1 MVVFYHGGRWVI
13 ADINT
18 YEASAMALAKKANAI
33 VVSVEYRHAPEH
45 KFPAAH
51 EDAIAAY
58 SWVITNAQSF
68 GGDPTRVAVAGES
81 AGGNLA
87 ANVAIAAREGKF
99 QQPAHMLLIYPVA
112 GTDMT
117 TASYKENAN
126 AIPLSKQAM
135 EWFANNT
142 VRSEADL
149 KDLRLNLV
157 QANLKDLPDATVITA
172 EIDPLMSEGKA
183 LAEKLK
189 AAGSKV
195 TYQNFEGATHEFFGM
210 APAVGDA
217 DKAQDLAARE
227 LKEAFS
233 VKATGSTGTRS
244 GETKK

>member
-1 MVVFYHGGRWVI
+1 
-13 ADINT
+13 
-18 YEASAMALAKKANAI
+18 
-33 VVSVEYRHAPEH
+33 
-45 KFPAAH
+45 
-51 EDAIAAY
+51 
-58 SWVITNAQSF
+58 
-68 GGDPTRVAVAGES
+68 
-81 AGGNLA
+81 
-87 ANVAIAAREGKF
+87 
-99 QQPAHMLLIYPVA
+99 
-112 GTDMT
+112 
-117 TASYKENAN
+117 
-126 AIPLSKQAM
+126 
-135 EWFANNT
+135 

-172 EIDPLMSEGKA
+172 EMSEGKT

-195 TYQNFEGATHEFFGM
+195 TYQNFEGAAHEFFGM
-210 APAVGDA
+210 APAVADA